1 MSLTTLAN
9 YRRVAFV
16 CIIALIVCFFV
27 FSITREP
34 SQKALALLLTTLPL
48 AIPIKGTLSGKVYT
62 IAYSSLLS
70 TWYFCLSGWLY
81 IIHDDWARWLMLA
94 ATILSLLWFIMCLV
108 HNKHFKPKKNK
119 KKRRD
124 N

>member
-16 CIIALIVCFFV
+16 CIIALIACFFV

-81 IIHDDWARWLMLA
+81 IIHDDWARWLMLT

-119 KKRRD
+119 KKRRA
-124 N
+124 